1 MGKGKKS
8 KAQAAEPV
16 VEETV
21 EETAPKTSKGKGKQD
36 KPAVDPMDRI
46 AQRGHDKKNLQP
58 NWTAFQQYVIDHGGP
73 TIKPEHIGVVLTG
86 YKHYQKSDHAVA
98 ARNEVSSAVAQT
110 REQKEQARAERAK
123 QAAARREEQQEA
135 KAAKEKTASKA
146 SKTAASASKPAKKV
160 AASSASK
167 PAAAKKVAAKKA
179 PAKKAPAKKVAT
191 KKTAGKGAKAPY

>member
-16 VEETV
+16 VDETV
-21 EETAPKTSKGKGKQD
+21 EETAPAKTSKGKGKQD

-179 PAKKAPAKKVAT
+179 PAKKVAT